1 MFSGQRLHP
10 WGELSSGSWNGEI
23 LSLPSPSTHAGFVLI
38 SEKQPRTPWCS
49 STVSMKKALAS
60 LTTLKSHLQ
69 QTTQQVE
76 HHHHHQRLS
85 MAPPELQTETEVDGL
100 IIDGAYPNAEAVVM
114 AERMWASRGALLRQS
129 RMSSADLPCACSSAI
144 ILSWKKPPIHTAHGG
159 AEAAEGVGGA
169 ELGDDPV
176 VAVPLDDGPVEVE
189 HHHHP
194 GCGGGGRV
202 AVNASG
208 HLSCSDGDRGKAGR
222 VKRESRSSDERTA
235 APD

>member
-100 IIDGAYPNAEAVVM
+100 IID
-114 AERMWASRGALLRQS
+114 
-129 RMSSADLPCACSSAI
+129 
-144 ILSWKKPPIHTAHGG
+144 AHGG